1 MLVFRS
7 VGFSGGWKTREPRH
21 LTLGVRINV
30 KLTIEPG
37 PQWGEVS
44 ALTTSPYLLPKC
56 QFRPFFKKN

>member
-21 LTLGVRINV
+21 LTLGVRIND

-37 PQWGEVS
+37 PQWGGSECS
-44 ALTTSPYLLPKC
+44 HHFTIPAP
-56 QFRPFFKKN
+56 